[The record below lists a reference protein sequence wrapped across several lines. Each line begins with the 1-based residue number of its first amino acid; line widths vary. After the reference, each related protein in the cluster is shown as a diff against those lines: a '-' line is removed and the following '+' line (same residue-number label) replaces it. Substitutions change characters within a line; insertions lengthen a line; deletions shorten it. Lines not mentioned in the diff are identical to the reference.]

1 MGVRLPRSLLLCAL
15 TLAVLG
21 MHHLALAPHS
31 TGTACHSAGAPTPPM
46 SGVDAPDPLASGV
59 HGPGAVRPAALR
71 PTARGSATLGAGVLL
86 EPSSASSASSADGP
100 ASGHDM
106 LHLCLAVLSAVSW
119 LFLVAS
125 LLAAVG
131 GTKRPATG
139 LRLRMVWAWRPRR
152 PSGRSL
158 LASVCV
164 LRI

>member
-31 TGTACHSAGAPTPPM
+31 TGTACHSAGAPTPQM
-46 SGVDAPDPLASGV
+46 SGADAPDPLASGV
-59 HGPGAVRPAALR
+59 HGLGAVRPAALR
-71 PTARGSATLGAGVLL
+71 ATARGSATLGAGVLL
-86 EPSSASSASSADGP
+86 GPSSASSADGP

-106 LHLCLAVLSAVSW
+106 LHLCLAVLGAVSW
-119 LFLVAS
+119 LFLLAS

-131 GTKRPATG
+131 GTSRPATG